1 MNTVEKVARAISET
15 RDLCW
20 DQYSPELKA
29 TYKAMARAAIAAMRE
44 PSEAMVE
51 AAGCAPVKSYAWQD
65 GVKASWE
72 AMLDA
77 ALAEEPK

>member
-1 MNTVEKVARAISET
+1 MTMIEQVARAISET

-29 TYKAMARAAIAAMRE
+29 TYKAMARAAIAAMHE
-44 PSEAMVE
+44 PSEAMLD
-51 AAGCAPVKSYAWQD
+51 AGYDAGFNGTTESDTVDIWD
-65 GVKASWE
+65 R
-72 AMLDA
+72 MIHA